1 MSWTLK
7 QIETFVWVAKLGSFR
22 RTAERLGT
30 TQPNISVRIADLEK
44 AFGAKLFD
52 RDAGSVSLT
61 QTGEALLRYAENV
74 LSASEEL
81 SAQSVRAGEQAGL
94 LRLGATEFVAQT
106 WLRHYLRAL
115 KAEYQNVD
123 VELTV
128 DLSVNLR
135 GILIDRSLDLALLNG
150 PISDFNIENR
160 DLGQVPLVWVAS
172 PMIPAPLRRIE
183 HLARHTILTHA
194 RHTRPYV
201 EVATHFRDHWSGR
214 AKIVSS
220 SSLAACVQMTIAGMG
235 VATLP
240 EPLVREHLASG
251 ELVETGYPWT
261 PAPLVFTAS
270 YGHTPASRMVRRAA
284 ELAGEMAARC
294 A

>member
-44 AFGAKLFD
+44 EFGAKLFD
-52 RDAGSVSLT
+52 RDAGSVALT
-61 QTGEALLRYAENV
+61 QTGDVLLRYAERV

-81 SAQSVRAGEQAGL
+81 SAQSSRAGEEPGL
-94 LRLGATEFVAQT
+94 LRLGATELVAQT
-106 WLRHYLRAL
+106 WLLDYLRAL

-135 GILIDRSLDLALLNG
+135 GSLVDRSLDLAFLNG
-150 PISDFNIENR
+150 PISDFNIDNL
-160 DLGQVPLVWVAS
+160 DLGQVPLVWVAA
-172 PMIPAPLRRIE
+172 PTIPPPLRRIE

-201 EVATHFRDHWSGR
+201 EVATHFRDHWIGR

-220 SSLAACVQMTIAGMG
+220 SSLAACVQMTIAGLG

-240 EPLVREHLASG
+240 EPLVREHVSAG
-251 ELVETGYPWT
+251 DLVETGYPWT
-261 PAPLVFTAS
+261 PAPLAFTAS

-284 ELAGEMAARC
+284 EIACEVARRRT
-294 A
+294 